1 MRGRLLQP
9 FRLLV
14 LLFSVPRGLSRYDSS
29 FTRVTER
36 RMPPK
41 KKLKALADEK
51 QKMLTDLF
59 STASIK
65 TSRTSSEPTATTSL
79 SVDQPSD
86 ACDQPQSQM
95 CDPQSEITSTS
106 ATEVEDSSTQK
117 TQKKG
122 ANRNYQDSW
131 KAIYPFIDYD
141 PVKKKMFCKICVD
154 SKIAKNSFVHG
165 CDNFRTSSIEDHV
178 DTDSHKSALK
188 VPAQVE
194 NKRKCVKCN
203 HSRKER
209 GMKQV
214 VRTAHFITV
223 EDLALILTVFFQYFA
238 SIYII
243 LIKTLVIY

>member
-1 MRGRLLQP
+1 MGKATDKTSRMAPKKSPNDDKKEKKARKSKGQSPPPKPTVTPEMRRAGTAGPLAARNQRRP
-9 FRLLV
+9 ETTPTKLV
-14 LLFSVPRGLSRYDSS
+14 ETS
-29 FTRVTER
+29 RVTR
-36 RMPPK
+36 RTPDAKLLPGLDTKTGKLIGSFDPHLDKVPEELFHFVSAPK
-41 KKLKALADEK
+41 RHYFCDETIYFPETK
-51 QKMLTDLF
+51 RLHLVTDLF

-141 PVKKKMFCKICVD
+141 PVKKNVLQNLCRFQNSKKLIC
-154 SKIAKNSFVHG
+154 
-165 CDNFRTSSIEDHV
+165 TW
-178 DTDSHKSALK
+178 L
-188 VPAQVE
+188 
-194 NKRKCVKCN
+194 
-203 HSRKER
+203 
-209 GMKQV
+209 
-214 VRTAHFITV
+214 
-223 EDLALILTVFFQYFA
+223 
-238 SIYII
+238 
-243 LIKTLVIY
+243 

>member
-9 FRLLV
+9 FV

-79 SVDQPSD
+79 RVDQPSD

-95 CDPQSEITSTS
+95 CDPQSEITSI
-106 ATEVEDSSTQK
+106 
-117 TQKKG
+117 
-122 ANRNYQDSW
+122 SW
-131 KAIYPFIDYD
+131 TGHY
-141 PVKKKMFCKICVD
+141 
-154 SKIAKNSFVHG
+154 SNLS
-165 CDNFRTSSIEDHV
+165 
-178 DTDSHKSALK
+178 L
-188 VPAQVE
+188 
-194 NKRKCVKCN
+194 
-203 HSRKER
+203 
-209 GMKQV
+209 
-214 VRTAHFITV
+214 
-223 EDLALILTVFFQYFA
+223 
-238 SIYII
+238 
-243 LIKTLVIY
+243 